1 MKKAGHSMKT
11 TENTGPTIIR
21 YPVAKG
27 FVGSDEDLGYTHI
40 LTETVWR
47 LSDLLLILAGN
58 IEPCGGGED
67 DAHSDASGGD
77 GFHRQVEL
85 IAYAAELKEAAAA
98 QLDDE
103 DGAQCHAHLAE
114 IAAND
119 AFIEKNHAAIAA
131 REQAE
136 RDQAVK
142 SPERDQ
148 AGQNQSPMH
157 A

>member
-1 MKKAGHSMKT
+1 MKT
-11 TENTGPTIIR
+11 TKNTGPSITR
-21 YPVAKG
+21 YPVATG

-67 DAHSDASGGD
+67 DAHPDASGGD

-98 QLDDE
+98 QLDDD
-103 DGAQCHAHLAE
+103 DGAQCRARLAE
-114 IAAND
+114 IADDD
-119 AFIEKNHAAIAA
+119 AFIKKNHAAIAA
-131 REQAE
+131 RKQAE

-142 SPERDQ
+142 QAVKEQADQ
-148 AGQNQSPMH
+148 NPPPLH

>member
-1 MKKAGHSMKT
+1 MKT
-11 TENTGPTIIR
+11 TENTGPSIIR

-27 FVGSDEDLGYTHI
+27 FVGSDDDLGYTHI

-67 DAHSDASGGD
+67 DAHPDASGGD

-103 DGAQCHAHLAE
+103 DGAQCHARLAE

-136 RDQAVK
+136 R
-142 SPERDQ
+142 EQ

>member
-1 MKKAGHSMKT
+1 MNCKT
-11 TENTGPTIIR
+11 TGKTGPSIIR

-67 DAHSDASGGD
+67 DAHPDASGGD

-85 IAYAAELKEAAAA
+85 IAYAAELKAAAAA

-103 DGAQCHAHLAE
+103 DGAQCRERLAE

-142 SPERDQ
+142 WPERDQ
-148 AGQNQSPMH
+148 AGQNPPPLH